1 MIRLTIGKEEFIIT
15 TNQNGYNIKSL
26 TTTNSFDARQGE
38 LNETIYRLIERLEVW
53 GVILALVKWII
64 VWTNHKR
71 EKFCGFLK

>member
-1 MIRLTIGKEEFIIT
+1 MIRLTIDKEEFVIT

-53 GVILALVKWII
+53 K
-64 VWTNHKR
+64 
-71 EKFCGFLK
+71 EKSYD